1 MTQFFGW
8 LAQHAAII
16 NYLWAGTLIAMATL
30 YIVCNVLPDRI
41 VGNYLPLHNVFKPET
56 NVDLD
61 YQSIGYAML
70 HTRWITRITHYT
82 IIFEVMLW
90 FVIFQSWHASIPV
103 IALVAISIQSLF
115 IGDKKFG
122 LCFILMGTATF
133 GASTYFIQLLGFQ
146 NAVLLA
152 KVMLMAGGLM
162 RMIGHSWE
170 LMPPL
175 LLNKTDQFVKLT
187 AKNIN
192 YKIPLVAVIGYVAE
206 FSSALPNRLFPVQ
219 VNFLYQTIFR
229 VKPQTTLPWSEIELS
244 AKKVLV
250 GGYSEL
256 NALRNYYNSIMK
268 DA

>member
-1 MTQFFGW
+1 MHFLNW
-8 LAQHAAII
+8 LAQHATII
-16 NYLWAGTLIAMATL
+16 NYLWVLTLVAMVAL

-41 VGNYLPLHNVFKPET
+41 VGHYLPLHNVFKPHT

-90 FVIFQSWHASIPV
+90 FVVFQSWHWGVPV
-103 IALVAISIQSLF
+103 MALVAISIQSLF

-133 GASTYFIQLLGFQ
+133 AAATYFIYVLGLQ
-146 NAVLLA
+146 NAVLLS
-152 KVMLMAGGLM
+152 KVLLMMGGLM
-162 RMIGHSWE
+162 RMVGHSWE

-175 LLNKTDQFVKLT
+175 LLNKSDQFVKLT
-187 AKNIN
+187 AKNVN

-244 AKKVLV
+244 ARKVV
-250 GGYSEL
+250 AGGYSEL
-256 NALRNYYNSIMK
+256 NTLHAYYNSIKK